1 MLLIIQLFL
10 LKYPERQEC
19 SVKDKNNYQRALLF
33 SFSIIYLSKYNH
45 DLTNENRHLI
55 KMIQVYVCNL
65 QVDDIFTL
73 VQVVD
78 VDCGENMSRS

>member
-10 LKYPERQEC
+10 LKYPERQEEC
-19 SVKDKNNYQRALLF
+19 SVKDKNNYQRASLF
-33 SFSIIYLSKYNH
+33 LFIYLIMIL
-45 DLTNENRHLI
+45 DLANENRHLI
-55 KMIQVYVCNL
+55 KKIQVYVCNL

>member
-1 MLLIIQLFL
+1 
-10 LKYPERQEC
+10 
-19 SVKDKNNYQRALLF
+19 
-33 SFSIIYLSKYNH
+33 
-45 DLTNENRHLI
+45 
-55 KMIQVYVCNL
+55 MIQVYVCNL